1 MGNYQYN
8 GMQQTF
14 DPTQHPHRRFNPLT
28 HEWVICSPHRNN
40 RPWQGQIETDEVSE
54 LPPYDPKCFLCPN
67 NTRAGGQVTDNYTST
82 YFFENDFAA
91 VNDLEVS
98 QESESDPLRL
108 ALHRTEPARGK
119 CYVICYHPHHNLTMA
134 ELSPNQIL
142 PIINAWIELYTK
154 IKREHPFIKYIQI
167 FENKGAM
174 MGCSNP
180 HPHGQVWALSYIPTI
195 PTTVLES
202 QEDFANSKIGVPA
215 SARLRDGRPSLLLSY
230 AHSELNPKPSA
241 RVLHR
246 SEFFL
251 AVVPFWATWPFEVLI
266 LPHSHHISSL
276 LHLPP
281 KVDHDLAIILSHVT
295 RAYNNLFRCSFPY
308 SMAIFQ
314 APPHSDASSA
324 QVHISFCPPLL
335 RSATIRKFLVGF
347 EMFGEAQR
355 DLTPELAA
363 EKLRAAALEPYY
375 K

>member
-1 MGNYQYN
+1 
-8 GMQQTF
+8 MQPF
-14 DPTQHPHRRFNPLT
+14 DPSQHAHRRFNPLT
-28 HEWVICSPHRNN
+28 QEWVICSPHRNN
-40 RPWQGQIETDEVSE
+40 RPWQGQVEPSQRTQ
-54 LPPYDPKCFLCPN
+54 LPSYDPNCYLCPS
-67 NTRAGGQVTDNYTST
+67 NTRANGEVTETYTST

-98 QESESDPLRL
+98 HEPAESDPLRA

-119 CYVICYHPHHNLTMA
+119 CYVICYNPNHDLTMA
-134 ELSPNQIL
+134 ELTPDEIL
-142 PIINAWIELYTK
+142 PIITAWIELYSK
-154 IKREHPFIKYIQI
+154 IKREYSFIKYIQI

-195 PTTVLES
+195 PTKVLKS
-202 QEDFANSKIGVPA
+202 QDDFAASKTDVPDA
-215 SARLRDGRPSLLLSY
+215 ARLEDGRPSLLLSY
-230 AHSELNPKPSA
+230 AHSELHPEPSP

-246 SEFFL
+246 SEFFVAL
-251 AVVPFWATWPFEVLI
+251 VPFWATWPFEVLV
-266 LPHSHHISSL
+266 LPHSHHIPSL
-276 LHLPP
+276 DQLPP
-281 KVDHDLAIILSHVT
+281 NAHLDLARTLSHVT

-314 APPHSDASSA
+314 APPHADQACTA
-324 QVHISFCPPLL
+324 QLHISFCPPLL

-363 EKLRAAALEPYY
+363 EKLRVAALEPYY

>member
-1 MGNYQYN
+1 M
-8 GMQQTF
+8 
-14 DPTQHPHRRFNPLT
+14 
-28 HEWVICSPHRNN
+28 
-40 RPWQGQIETDEVSE
+40 
-54 LPPYDPKCFLCPN
+54 
-67 NTRAGGQVTDNYTST
+67 
-82 YFFENDFAA
+82 
-91 VNDLEVS
+91 NDLEVS
-98 QESESDPLRL
+98 QESESDPLHL
-108 ALHRTEPARGK
+108 ALHQTEPARGK
-119 CYVICYHPHHNLTMA
+119 CFVICYNPRHDLTMA
-134 ELSPNQIL
+134 ELSPDQIL
-142 PIINAWIELYTK
+142 PIINAWIEIYTK

-202 QEDFANSKIGVPA
+202 QENFANSKIEVPDP
-215 SARLRDGRPSLLLSY
+215 ARLQDGRPSLLLSY

-241 RVLHR
+241 RVLHC

-281 KVDHDLAIILSHVT
+281 KANHDLAIILSHVT
-295 RAYNNLFRCSFPY
+295 RAYDNLFQCSFPY

>member
-1 MGNYQYN
+1 ME
-8 GMQQTF
+8 TL

-40 RPWQGQIETDEVSE
+40 RPWQGQVEAAEQTQFPS
-54 LPPYDPKCFLCPN
+54 YDPKCYLCPN
-67 NTRAGGQVTDNYTST
+67 NTRAGGQLTENYTST

-98 QESESDPLRL
+98 QKCAPDSDPLRMV
-108 ALHRTEPARGK
+108 LHRTEPARGK
-119 CYVICYHPHHNLTMA
+119 CYVICYNPRHDLTMA
-134 ELSPNQIL
+134 ELTPEEIL
-142 PIINAWIELYTK
+142 PIIKAWIELYSK
-154 IKREHPFIKYIQI
+154 IKREQPFIKYIQI

-195 PTTVLES
+195 PTKVLKS
-202 QEDFANSKIGVPA
+202 QEDFASSTINVPG
-215 SARLRDGRPSLLLSY
+215 SARLEDGRPSLLLSY
-230 AHSELNPKPSA
+230 AHSELYPEHSA

-246 SEFFL
+246 SEFFV
-251 AVVPFWATWPFEVLI
+251 AVVPFWATWPFEVLV
-266 LPHSHHISSL
+266 LPHSHHIPRL
-276 LHLPP
+276 LDLPP
-281 KVDHDLAIILSHVT
+281 QADLDLARVLSHVT

-314 APPHSDASSA
+314 APPHAEASVA
-324 QVHISFCPPLL
+324 QLHISFCPPLL
-335 RSATIRKFLVGF
+335 RSASIRKFLVGF

-363 EKLRAAALEPYY
+363 EKLRAAALQPYFR
-375 K
+375 